1 MIKRQAEGCGFLPV
15 SMHTDAEWKYAANA
29 ARGHSKEIW
38 QQTRTVFGARMGK
51 TSLPDESGHS
61 VSCFWTVNKKQ
72 DYIEEMME
80 FFEKN

>member
-29 ARGHSKEIW
+29 ARVWCE
-38 QQTRTVFGARMGK
+38 TEEK
-51 TSLPDESGHS
+51 T
-61 VSCFWTVNKKQ
+61 
-72 DYIEEMME
+72 ME